1 MQCATLNCQT
11 PFLLFKAFAAAEKGG
26 RKNILFVLGYVII
39 WTGAVCKELLSS
51 TLSPPRR
58 VLPPATSGTEHGAVA
73 GVELQTK
80 VHTKHRNHG
89 EGP

>member
-51 TLSPPRR
+51 ALSPPRR